1 MKAQNQMNLVNDTT
15 KIETQDSKV
24 NSNIFHSVAQGI
36 IKTDLDSK
44 TSSNYLRNQFD
55 SGDESMEDP
64 EIKKETI
71 NELDPV
77 NSHLEPEVTI
87 KTEPDSEMSNTGIIF
102 RPIPMFYS
110 FIRYNL

>member
-24 NSNIFHSVAQGI
+24 NSNILHSVAQGI

-44 TSSNYLRNQFD
+44 TPSNYSKNQFD
-55 SGDESMEDP
+55 TGDETMEDL

-71 NELDPV
+71 DELDPV

-102 RPIPMFYS
+102 R
-110 FIRYNL
+110 